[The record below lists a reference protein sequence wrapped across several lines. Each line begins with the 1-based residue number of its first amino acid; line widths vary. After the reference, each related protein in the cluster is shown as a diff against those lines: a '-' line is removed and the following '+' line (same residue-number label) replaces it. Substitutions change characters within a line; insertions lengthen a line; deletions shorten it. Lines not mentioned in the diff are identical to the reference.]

1 MGGGGGDEFDSV
13 NELVISDT
21 DDAMGTAVI
30 GPAKIPASNIKHN
43 LNSFNAKFIDQNT
56 KNPFNN
62 NTMKCS
68 KYSA

>member
-1 MGGGGGDEFDSV
+1 M
-13 NELVISDT
+13 NELEISDI
-21 DDAMGTAVI
+21 DDNVGHTSA
-30 GPAKIPASNIKHN
+30 AKIPASNIKHN

-56 KNPFNN
+56 KNPFTN